1 MNTINEAG
9 IAIGILSMVIVL
21 VAFKNFRG
29 KNDMK
34 IPDQQG
40 NAKGFAVVE
49 LFTSE
54 GCSSCPPAD
63 ELVARVQ
70 NDNPLNRVYILAYH
84 VDYWDHQGWK
94 DKFDDPEYS
103 KRQTEYSCWFHLQ
116 SIYTP
121 QIVVNG
127 ITEFV
132 GSDRSALLQAI
143 TAGLK
148 EVPADTLAIKAYQ
161 EKGQLSVGY
170 QTNTPL
176 EQSALVITLIQ
187 KSGQSIVRAG
197 ENAGLTLQHV
207 QIVRKFLTKTL
218 HATNGKISFVL
229 PEDYKMNDWELIA
242 FVQNKMTGSILTAA
256 KAELVLNPAD

>member
-1 MNTINEAG
+1 MKAINEAG
-9 IAIGILSMVIVL
+9 IAVGILSIVIVL

-29 KNDMK
+29 KNEMM
-34 IPDQQG
+34 IP
-40 NAKGFAVVE
+40 
-49 LFTSE
+49 
-54 GCSSCPPAD
+54 
-63 ELVARVQ
+63 
-70 NDNPLNRVYILAYH
+70 
-84 VDYWDHQGWK
+84 DHQGWK
-94 DKFDDPEYS
+94 DKFDDSEYS

-127 ITEFV
+127 KTEFV

-197 ENAGLTLQHV
+197 ENAGLTLQLS
-207 QIVRKFLTKTL
+207 RSYE
-218 HATNGKISFVL
+218 NS
-229 PEDYKMNDWELIA
+229 
-242 FVQNKMTGSILTAA
+242 
-256 KAELVLNPAD
+256 